1 MSPSVKDWNYYYY
14 RFHKRNVG
22 NKGALSHAMNEMNTS
37 HWSSMDKYYYA
48 CLLHRRADFT
58 TDGAELMGYVII
70 SHRAHELN
78 GCAASQ

>member
-1 MSPSVKDWNYYYY
+1 MYV
-14 RFHKRNVG
+14 
-22 NKGALSHAMNEMNTS
+22 HAMNEMNTS